1 MYAIIKTGGK
11 QYKVQ
16 KDQVIKVEKL
26 DEETQQ
32 DVEFNE
38 VMMCSDGEN
47 ITFGAP
53 FVENAKV
60 IATVQDQGKDKK
72 VKIIK
77 FKRRKHYMKRQ
88 GHRQRYTEVKIKSI
102 EINS

>member
-1 MYAIIKTGGK
+1 MYAVIKTGGK

-26 DEETQQ
+26 GEDPKQ

-38 VMMCSDGEN
+38 VMMYSDGEN
-47 ITFGAP
+47 VTFGAP
-53 FVENAKV
+53 LVENAKV
-60 IATVQDQGKDKK
+60 IATVQEQGKDKK
-72 VKIIK
+72 VKILK

-88 GHRQRYTEVKIKSI
+88 GHRQTYTEVKIKSI

>member
-1 MYAIIKTGGK
+1 MYAVIKTGGK

-16 KDQVIKVEKL
+16 KDQVIKIEKL
-26 DEETQQ
+26 DEEIKQ

-38 VMMCSDGEN
+38 VMMYSDGEN
-47 ITFGAP
+47 VTFGAP
-53 FVENAKV
+53 LVENAKV
-60 IATVQDQGKDKK
+60 VATVQEQGRDKK

-88 GHRQRYTEVKIKSI
+88 GHRQAYTEVKIKSI

>member
-1 MYAIIKTGGK
+1 MYAVIKTGGK

-26 DEETQQ
+26 AEDPKQ

-38 VMMCSDGEN
+38 VMMYSDGEN
-47 ITFGAP
+47 VAFGAP

-60 IATVQDQGKDKK
+60 IATVQEQGKDKK